1 MSGDIEKQ
9 VASLLKKTNDGVQST
24 PKVVEHLVHEYQIL
38 SIWET
43 ILCLVGAMAC
53 VLALWW
59 VTRQCKKGKAWATD
73 RVFKDDMSLVAFTAL
88 IVIAFLLLIFV
99 TCLFF
104 TIPGVV
110 APDISL
116 LNNIFGG
123 Y

>member
-24 PKVVEHLVHEYQIL
+24 PKVVQNLVHEYQVL

-43 ILCLVGAMAC
+43 VLCLVGIIVC
-53 VLALWW
+53 VFALWW
-59 VTRQCKKGKAWATD
+59 LARQYKAGKSWIKDSCASLSTAGFLAT
-73 RVFKDDMSLVAFTAL
+73 AG
-88 IVIAFLLLIFV
+88 IILLLIIFIISI
-99 TCLFF
+99 FF
-104 TIPGVV
+104 TIPASI

>member
-1 MSGDIEKQ
+1 MSSEIEKQ

-24 PKVVEHLVHEYQIL
+24 PKVVQNLVHEYQVL

-43 ILCLVGAMAC
+43 VLCFIGVIVC

-59 VTRQCKKGKAWATD
+59 IARQYKADKSWVSDSFIDT
-73 RVFKDDMSLVAFTAL
+73 LYTAGFL
-88 IVIAFLLLIFV
+88 AVIGVILLLIV
-99 TCLFF
+99 LIICLFF
-104 TIPGVV
+104 TIPASI